1 MSKIN
6 DNTYVNKIK
15 KEIMEGTFA
24 TKEDLMNFLIKN
36 RQNILNDPFFN
47 QELNNS
53 FIKLNWISNICIL
66 PYIFNLSIVLRNLF
80 LAFEEIYV

>member
-36 RQNILNDPFFN
+36 RQNILRKGWFYG
-47 QELNNS
+47 NS
-53 FIKLNWISNICIL
+53 RFYN
-66 PYIFNLSIVLRNLF
+66 
-80 LAFEEIYV
+80 